1 MIMQKTMGAVL
12 ALVLLTGCGK
22 KQDAAVVA
30 DSAAWVGRENIT
42 VAEQR
47 ELSVGPEISG
57 ALMAERQAT
66 VRAELTSTVTQ
77 VNAEAGQRVS
87 AGAILGRL
95 DDAGIRDAYSSSQAA
110 VTSAEA
116 SARIAAR
123 ELERANRLE
132 SAGAVATRDVET
144 AELQRTAAEAQAA
157 SAKAQFAS
165 AEKNLARTVIR
176 APFSGIVSERPVNLG
191 DVVQSGNPLFTIVDP
206 NSFKFEG
213 TVPLEAL
220 KTLKVGTPVFFT
232 ASGLG
237 DLKGKITRI
246 NPAVD
251 PATRQVRVTVGV
263 PNSDGTL
270 IAGLFAEGRVATS
283 TRNGVVVPSG
293 AVDRRGIRPYVMRVK
308 GGKVEKV
315 EVELG
320 LIDAAQEQMEVTKG
334 LAGGD
339 TLLLGGARGLATG
352 TQVRIGSPAE
362 ATQPTAGAPQPEA
375 KKE

>member
-1 MIMQKTMGAVL
+1 MQKTKWALV
-12 ALVLLTGCGK
+12 ALVLAGCGK
-22 KQDAAVVA
+22 QREATVVA

-47 ELSVGPEISG
+47 ELSIGPEISG

-77 VNAEAGQRVS
+77 VNAEPGQKVG

-95 DDAGIRDAYSSSQAA
+95 DDAGIRDAYTSSQAA
-110 VTSAEA
+110 VTTAEA
-116 SARIAAR
+116 NAKLAAR

-144 AELQRTAAEAQAA
+144 AELQRTSAEAQAA
-157 SAKAQFAS
+157 NARAQFAA

-176 APFSGIVSERPVNLG
+176 SPFTGIVSERPVNLG

-213 TVPLEAL
+213 TVPLEAI
-220 KTLKVGTPVFFT
+220 KQLKVGTPVYFT
-232 ASGLG
+232 AAGLG

-263 PNSDGTL
+263 PNSDGNL

-283 TRNGVVVPSG
+283 TRNGVVVPEA
-293 AVDRRGIRPYVMRVK
+293 AVDRRGIRPYVVRVK

-320 LIDAAQEQMEVTKG
+320 LIDAALEQLEITAG
-334 LAGGD
+334 ISGGD
-339 TLLLGGARGLATG
+339 TLLLGGARGLTPG
-352 TQVRIGSPAE
+352 TMVRIGSPAE
-362 ATQPTAGAPQPEA
+362 VAETQPE

>member
-12 ALVLLTGCGK
+12 ATVVLAGCGAK
-22 KQDAAVVA
+22 PEAAVVA
-30 DSAAWVGRENIT
+30 DSAAWVGRENIA
-42 VAEQR
+42 VADQR

-77 VNAEAGQRVS
+77 INAEAGQKVG
-87 AGAILGRL
+87 AGAVLGRL
-95 DDAGIRDAYSSSQAA
+95 DDAGIRDAFSSSEAMVQ
-110 VTSAEA
+110 SADA
-116 SARIAAR
+116 SAKIAAR

-144 AELQRTAAEAQAA
+144 AELQRTVAEAQAA
-157 SAKAQFAS
+157 NAKAQYAS

-213 TVPLEAL
+213 TVPIEAL
-220 KTLKVGTPVFFT
+220 KELKVGTTVYFT
-232 ASGLG
+232 AAGLG

-263 PNSDGTL
+263 PNGDGQL

-283 TRNGVVVPSG
+283 TRNGVVVPNA

-320 LIDAAQEQMEVTKG
+320 LIDAAQEQMEITSG
-334 LAGGD
+334 IAGGD
-339 TLLLGGARGLATG
+339 TLLLGGARGLAAG
-352 TQVRIGSPAE
+352 TPVRIGSPAE
-362 ATQPTAGAPQPEA
+362 ATQRPAAATPPDA

>member
-1 MIMQKTMGAVL
+1 MPKTTWTLV
-12 ALVLLTGCGK
+12 ALVLVGCGK
-22 KQDAAVVA
+22 KQEAAVVA

-42 VAEQR
+42 IADQR

-95 DDAGIRDAYSSSQAA
+95 DDAGIRDAYNSSQAA
-110 VTSAEA
+110 VQSADA
-116 SARIAAR
+116 NARIAAR
-123 ELERANRLE
+123 DLERATRLE
-132 SAGAVATRDVET
+132 SAGAVATSDVEK
-144 AELQRTAAEAQAA
+144 AELQRTVAEAQAA
-157 SAKAQFAS
+157 NARAQFAS

-176 APFSGIVSERPVNLG
+176 APFTGIVSERPVNLG

-220 KTLKVGTPVFFT
+220 KALKVGTPVYFT
-232 ASGLG
+232 AAGLG
-237 DLKGKITRI
+237 ELKGKITRI

-263 PNSDGTL
+263 PNSEGNL
-270 IAGLFAEGRVATS
+270 VAGLFAEGRVATS
-283 TRNGVVVPSG
+283 TRQGVVVPSA

-320 LIDAAQEQMEVTKG
+320 LIDAALEQMEIARG
-334 LAGGD
+334 LEAGD
-339 TLLLGGARGLATG
+339 TLLLGGARGLAAG
-352 TQVRIGSPAE
+352 TPVRIGSPAE
-362 ATQPTAGAPQPEA
+362 TIPKPAATPPAGA

>member
-1 MIMQKTMGAVL
+1 MQKTMWAMAVL
-12 ALVLLTGCGK
+12 VLAGCGK
-22 KQDAAVVA
+22 KQEAAVVA
-30 DSAAWVGRENIT
+30 DSAAWVGRENIA
-42 VAEQR
+42 VADQR

-66 VRAELTSTVTQ
+66 VRAELNSTVTAI
-77 VNAEAGQRVS
+77 NAEAGQRVS
-87 AGAILGRL
+87 AGTVLGRL
-95 DDAGIRDAYSSSQAA
+95 DDAGIRDMYSSSQAA
-110 VTSAEA
+110 VTSADA
-116 SARIAAR
+116 SAKIAAR

-132 SAGAVATRDVET
+132 SAGAIATSDVEK
-144 AELQRTAAEAQAA
+144 AELQRTVSDAQAA
-157 SAKAQFAS
+157 NAKAQYAS

-176 APFSGIVSERPVNLG
+176 APFSGIVSERPVNIG

-220 KTLKVGTPVFFT
+220 KELKVGTAVYFT
-232 ASGLG
+232 AAGLG

-283 TRNGVVVPSG
+283 TRNGVVVPNG
-293 AVDRRGIRPYVMRVK
+293 AVDRRGIRPYVMRIK

-315 EVELG
+315 EVGLG
-320 LIDAAQEQMEVTKG
+320 LIDAAQEQMEITSG
-334 LAGGD
+334 LSGGD
-339 TLLLGGARGLATG
+339 TLLLGGARGLVPG
-352 TQVRIGSPAE
+352 TTVRIGSPAE
-362 ATQPTAGAPQPEA
+362 VADKPAA